1 MVEVVATSE
10 GVIPLNSKYWG
21 YSTPPEITPEA
32 RALARKHGFTVKEYG
47 QDILLEGNGKEIKIS
62 NVVECFKLV
71 KVPDMWW
78 ETNYPGYSI
87 HKERVSVPHW
97 VSDFTQLLSG
107 DSEGRKKLDSLAWL

>member
-32 RALARKHGFTVKEYG
+32 RALARKHGFTAKEYG
-47 QDILLEGNGKEIKIS
+47 SDILLVADGYEIKIS

-71 KVPDMWW
+71 RVPYVWW
-78 ETNYPGYSI
+78 EPCYPGYSI
-87 HKERVSVPHW
+87 HKERVTTPSW

-107 DSEGRKKLDSLAWL
+107 DLEGRKKLDSLA